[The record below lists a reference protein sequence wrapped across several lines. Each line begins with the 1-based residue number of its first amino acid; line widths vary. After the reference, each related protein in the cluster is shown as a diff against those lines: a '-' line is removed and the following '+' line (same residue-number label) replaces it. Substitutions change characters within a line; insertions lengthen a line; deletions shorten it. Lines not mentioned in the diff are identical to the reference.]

1 MTLTTGSIKKE
12 FSTNIPQSRLGAY
25 QFPILWSF
33 KRKENIQTLRFFKWL
48 LSKEA
53 LKDVFLNSPNC

>member
-12 FSTNIPQSRLGAY
+12 FSTNIPHSRLGAY
-25 QFPILWSF
+25 QFPILRSF
-33 KRKENIQTLRFFKWL
+33 KRKENIQALRFFKWL

-53 LKDVFLNSPNC
+53 LKDVF